1 MSEFGKAAVKAE
13 RKRLPGKKLT
23 PVEAWEW
30 AINQSSLSDSSKKKC
45 CPKFA
50 YIGVCEQKDGDAP
63 DSNKNKNY
71 AREAVS
77 ILRKTT
83 PSSAAAL
90 WRQVKV
96 NLKCRSDLAHNSQM
110 DVVLSLRD
118 AGLL

>member
-13 RKRLPGKKLT
+13 RKRLKDKKLT

-30 AINQSSLSDSSKKKC
+30 AIKQASLSDKSKNKC

-71 AREAVS
+71 AREAVR
-77 ILRKTT
+77 ILRTT
-83 PSSAAAL
+83 RPSSAAAL
-90 WRQVKV
+90 WRQVIA
-96 NLKCRSDLAHNSQM
+96 NLKCDTDLTHNNQM
-110 DVVLSLRD
+110 TVVLALKD